1 MPSTGIRPSEEDSVS
16 RVTGGREPGG
26 VVDEAAGM

>member
-1 MPSTGIRPSEEDSVS
+1 MPSTGIRPSEDSVS
-16 RVTGGREPGG
+16 RASGGREPGG